1 MEWELRII
9 LGIIGAAII
18 GYVAFDG
25 WRRSQKAK
33 QARQEIK
40 DLVNVDQDARDR
52 QGFDYLGVSEPRT
65 IKQSSADQHDIEN
78 STSELDKAS
87 FEESAL
93 DTKADQST
101 DVLSANK
108 ADQIVITEDDVITAD
123 RHSLSTDGEEHLT
136 AEPLVKSSNK
146 SNNKTQQSSNKEADS
161 AAHQEPELIFSLTL
175 LSQETPFNG
184 DALLQ
189 RFIELGCRFG
199 DMNIFHCCKTPG
211 NDNEKY
217 FSVANAFNPGVFDL
231 DNMSQESFKGVSF
244 FMGIPGAYEP
254 ETAYTKMVETA
265 RTLQKEFGGKLMDSS
280 RSVFTEQTYQHEKEQ
295 INDYKRKSLTRS

>member
-65 IKQSSADQHDIEN
+65 IKQSSSNEQDSDN
-78 STSELDKAS
+78 SASEIDNAS
-87 FEESAL
+87 VRPSASNAN
-93 DTKADQST
+93 ADQSS
-101 DVLSANK
+101 DKLSANK
-108 ADQIVITEDDVITAD
+108 AEQIVITEDDAITAD
-123 RHSLSTDGEEHLT
+123 RHTMSSDGEEHLT
-136 AEPLVKSSNK
+136 AEPLVKSSDK
-146 SNNKTQQSSNKEADS
+146 SSSKYTDTVT
-161 AAHQEPELIFSLTL
+161 HQEPELIFSLTL

-189 RFIELGCRFG
+189 RLIELGCRFG
-199 DMNIFHCCKTPG
+199 DMNIFHCCKVTIAKNIFLWPMHLIQACLIWITCRKNHLKAYLSLWG
-211 NDNEKY
+211 
-217 FSVANAFNPGVFDL
+217 SRVL
-231 DNMSQESFKGVSF
+231 MS
-244 FMGIPGAYEP
+244 
-254 ETAYTKMVETA
+254 
-265 RTLQKEFGGKLMDSS
+265 L
-280 RSVFTEQTYQHEKEQ
+280 
-295 INDYKRKSLTRS
+295 KSPIKKW

>member
-9 LGIIGAAII
+9 LGIIGAVII

-65 IKQSSADQHDIEN
+65 IKQSSANEQDSDN
-78 STSELDKAS
+78 SASEIDNAS
-87 FEESAL
+87 VRPSVSN
-93 DTKADQST
+93 TNADQSS
-101 DVLSANK
+101 DKLSANK
-108 ADQIVITEDDVITAD
+108 AEQIVITEDDAITAD
-123 RHSLSTDGEEHLT
+123 RHTMSSGGEEHLT
-136 AEPLVKSSNK
+136 AEPLVKSSDK
-146 SNNKTQQSSNKEADS
+146 SSSKHTDTVT
-161 AAHQEPELIFSLTL
+161 HQEPELIFSLTL

-189 RFIELGCRFG
+189 RLIEFGCRFG

-211 NDNEKY
+211 NDSEKY

-254 ETAYTKMVETA
+254 EVAYKKMVETA
-265 RTLQKEFGGKLMDSS
+265 RALQKEFGGKLMDSS